1 MNLSKSC
8 AAFRLTAQGLFEK
21 YPRVYFWTV
30 TFYSLHSDW
39 ECSALFGKFL
49 KHLQDVVGRTG
60 WGGVRVVEL
69 HVNHGAHYHLLV
81 TERLA
86 VDLVRRVGRCYGIGR
101 IHVEKADA
109 GTIDYLGKYLS
120 KGRVG
125 TRTESGRR
133 ARKWAAFGD
142 VPRVRVRDL
151 ENMSPMWV
159 YRREHK
165 LPFLNIRDEK
175 HLPLAWIISVEQFRA
190 CYFALKRK
198 QYGDA
203 IKLSQGRLE
212 VGILGE
218 YHQRSK
224 DALISQPF

>member
-21 YPRVYFWTV
+21 YPKVYFWTV
-30 TFYSLHSDW
+30 TFHSLHSDW
-39 ECSALFGKFL
+39 ECSALFAKFL

-101 IHVEKADA
+101 IHVEKADS
-109 GTIDYLGKYLS
+109 GTVDYLGKYLS

-125 TRTESGRR
+125 TKTESGRR

-142 VPRVRVRDL
+142 VPRVRIRDL

-159 YRREHK
+159 YRRQHR
-165 LPFLNIRDEK
+165 LPFLNFRDER
-175 HLPLAWIISVEQFRA
+175 HMQAAWSISVEQFRA
-190 CYFALKRK
+190 AYFAVKRG
-198 QYGDA
+198 QVQDA

-212 VGILGE
+212 SRGLGQYVE
-218 YHQRSK
+218 RSK
-224 DALISQPF
+224 DACVTQPF